1 VLSATVSPEVLR
13 SAIERA
19 LRRGLGGV
27 ETPTPSEERG
37 AEDVYEAITELSEQ
51 AWKLSGATGVAVYW
65 KAAGD
70 TRFRASVTWAAD
82 TPIPYSP
89 YHLPRVFG
97 WILETGEPLVL
108 PDLTAQHLS
117 DVPISSEQDVV
128 RGLVAVPIIGA
139 DQEIVGTICVFDLEP
154 LAFDSE
160 VVEALKALGR
170 RGVRKP
176 APPPTPLRPAEA
188 AAEPPPPI
196 AEAAPEPPPAR
207 PVAEAADQP
216 PPPAREPP
224 STEDV
229 PHVPEPP
236 SSSPPGRV
244 TALLDRRDAVLL
256 IAREQ
261 ARMRR
266 EQRPITV
273 VAFDVGPAGRD
284 AGPLSNGSVFRIVDV
299 VAETLAEA
307 TRAADVAVRWTPDQ
321 LLLLLPGLA
330 AVEARPVAERVRA
343 AMQAAGGRRLAVSGG
358 IVEMLPEDS
367 LDSAVERAQ
376 KQLQVARDRGHNRI
390 A

>member
-1 VLSATVSPEVLR
+1 
-13 SAIERA
+13 
-19 LRRGLGGV
+19 
-27 ETPTPSEERG
+27 
-37 AEDVYEAITELSEQ
+37 
-51 AWKLSGATGVAVYW
+51 
-65 KAAGD
+65 
-70 TRFRASVTWAAD
+70 
-82 TPIPYSP
+82 
-89 YHLPRVFG
+89 
-97 WILETGEPLVL
+97 
-108 PDLTAQHLS
+108 
-117 DVPISSEQDVV
+117 
-128 RGLVAVPIIGA
+128 
-139 DQEIVGTICVFDLEP
+139 
-154 LAFDSE
+154 
-160 VVEALKALGR
+160 
-170 RGVRKP
+170 
-176 APPPTPLRPAEA
+176 
-188 AAEPPPPI
+188 
-196 AEAAPEPPPAR
+196 
-207 PVAEAADQP
+207 
-216 PPPAREPP
+216 
-224 STEDV
+224 
-229 PHVPEPP
+229 
-236 SSSPPGRV
+236 
-244 TALLDRRDAVLL
+244 L

-284 AGPLSNGSVFRIVDV
+284 AAPLSNGSVFRIVDV